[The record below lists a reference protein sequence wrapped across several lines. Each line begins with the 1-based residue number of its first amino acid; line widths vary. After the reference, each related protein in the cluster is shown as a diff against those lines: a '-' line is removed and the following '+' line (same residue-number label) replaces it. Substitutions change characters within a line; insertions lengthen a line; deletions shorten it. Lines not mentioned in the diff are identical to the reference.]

1 MDKGLESDQNSKET
15 SIIFLKV
22 KNKFKNGERVASL
35 EKRKMLLLNY
45 SPKQKKKKKKKKKHK
60 GYDDNASQYR
70 NLTLKQKGSLDLV
83 EPFTSSL
90 WLKTKKIT

>member
-1 MDKGLESDQNSKET
+1 MDKELESDQNSKET

-45 SPKQKKKKKKKKKHK
+45 RPKQKKKKKHK

>member
-1 MDKGLESDQNSKET
+1 MDKELESDQNSKET

-45 SPKQKKKKKKKKKHK
+45 SPKQKKKKKHK

>member
-45 SPKQKKKKKKKKKHK
+45 RPK
-60 GYDDNASQYR
+60 
-70 NLTLKQKGSLDLV
+70 
-83 EPFTSSL
+83 
-90 WLKTKKIT
+90 

>member
-45 SPKQKKKKKKKKKHK
+45 RPKQKKKKNK